1 MPTSQSISQNKLPPV
16 PTGTPIRDVRQQ
28 LLDGAERVLLRDGP
42 DAVTSRAV
50 TTEAGV
56 AKGIL
61 HRHFPDFGTFL
72 ATLALS
78 HIERLDTLA
87 TEVRASAGTETPT
100 DNLTRALAAAL
111 DPSAVAIVNLILS
124 RHELLARL
132 RLTTPTGVPLLA
144 ETTKM
149 IAAYLTAER
158 GLGRI
163 AASTEVDTLAV
174 MLVGSAHLLAAES
187 QPVAL
192 QPDDLLDVV
201 SATVESVIQQ
211 QAERGARI

>member
-1 MPTSQSISQNKLPPV
+1 V

-28 LLDGAERVLLRDGP
+28 LLDAAERVLLRDGP

-72 ATLALS
+72 ATLALNQM
-78 HIERLDTLA
+78 ERLDTLA
-87 TEVRASAGTETPT
+87 TDVRARVGTETPT
-100 DNLTRALAAAL
+100 NNLTCALATAL
-111 DPSAVAIVNLILS
+111 DPRAVAIVSLILS

-132 RLTTPTGVPLLA
+132 RLTTPPGVPLLA

-163 AASTEVDTLAV
+163 AANADVDTLAV
-174 MLVGSAHLLAAES
+174 ILVGSAHLLAADS
-187 QPVAL
+187 QPTAL

-201 SATVESVIQQ
+201 SATVENVTQQ
-211 QAERGARI
+211 QAEHAART

>member
-1 MPTSQSISQNKLPPV
+1 MRRRRCRYRRLPPV
-16 PTGTPIRDVRQQ
+16 PTGTPIRDIREQ
-28 LLDGAERVLLRDGP
+28 LLDAAERVLLRDGP

-50 TTEAGV
+50 TTEARV

-72 ATLALS
+72 ATLALN
-78 HIERLDTLA
+78 HMERLDTLA
-87 TEVRASAGTETPT
+87 MDVRASAGTETPT
-100 DNLTRALAAAL
+100 NNLTRALAAAL
-111 DPSAVAIVNLILS
+111 DPSAVAIVSLILS
-124 RHELLARL
+124 RHDLLARL

-144 ETTKM
+144 ETAKM

-163 AASTEVDTLAV
+163 AVNANVDTLAAI
-174 MLVGSAHLLAAES
+174 LVGGAHLLAAGS

-192 QPDDLLDVV
+192 QPDDLFDVV
-201 SATVESVIQQ
+201 SATVGSVIQQ
-211 QAERGARI
+211 QPDRAAQT

>member
-1 MPTSQSISQNKLPPV
+1 M

-28 LLDGAERVLLRDGP
+28 LLDAAQRVLLREGP

-78 HIERLDTLA
+78 HIERLDMLA
-87 TEVRASAGTETPT
+87 AEVRASAGTETPT
-100 DNLTRALAAAL
+100 SNLIRALAAAL
-111 DPSAVAIVNLILS
+111 NPGAVAIVSLILS

-163 AASTEVDTLAV
+163 DANTDVDTVAV
-174 MLVGSAHLLAAES
+174 MLVGAAHLLAAGS
-187 QPVAL
+187 QSAAL
-192 QPDDLLDVV
+192 EPDDLLDVV
-201 SATVESVIQQ
+201 SATFESVIEQP
-211 QAERGARI
+211 AERGART